1 MFSFDHEEWIEKHIM
16 DLIAATAA
24 IIAFMTIACFVMVVQ
39 VMEVNAV
46 RGLEVKEL
54 RIIVN
59 THEARI
65 KELAAENAW
74 VREKVRITVSE
85 K

>member
-1 MFSFDHEEWIEKHIM
+1 MFSFDHEEWIEKHIV
-16 DLIAATAA
+16 DLIAAAA
-24 IIAFMTIACFVMVVQ
+24 VIIAAMTIACFVMVVQ

-46 RGLEVKEL
+46 RGLENKEL

-74 VREKVRITVSE
+74 VREKVKMTVDG